1 MSRIVDETQETATQ
15 RAARHAPPGAS
26 VPIYREALR
35 VEAHL
40 PSETATHYAIAKE
53 LRDRGALA
61 GMSPRETET
70 LVRHWRTWP
79 LHRMHM
85 RHWRAW
91 AGTL

>member
-1 MSRIVDETQETATQ
+1 MRQASD
-15 RAARHAPPGAS
+15 RAATVARRAPPGAS

-35 VEAHL
+35 IEAHM
-40 PSETATHYAIAKE
+40 PYATATHYAIAKG
-53 LRDRGALA
+53 LVDGGALP
-61 GMSPRETET
+61 GMSQREAEV
-70 LVRHWRTWP
+70 LVRGWRAWP